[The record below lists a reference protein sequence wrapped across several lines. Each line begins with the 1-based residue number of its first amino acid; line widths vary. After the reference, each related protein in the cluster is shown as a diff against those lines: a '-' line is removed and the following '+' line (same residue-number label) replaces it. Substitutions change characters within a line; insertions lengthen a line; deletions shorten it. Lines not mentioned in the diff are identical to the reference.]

1 MNTLEEILKEAN
13 KYLRPLP
20 EEADPTKMNEED
32 NIRSIEM
39 RERLEPIERAEF
51 EPRELNRATLG
62 VESPPYTPEELQKAK
77 ELNVH
82 PNRIRHTMK
91 IERQAE
97 EDPTGLMV
105 SSIVPYSA
113 TTPEMN
119 EEDYIRYIEKL
130 ERLEP
135 IERVEFEPRELK
147 RAEDTRSIE
156 RVPKQ
161 EFKEFEKL
169 TPRRN
174 LQPMRAPEELEKM
187 TPRMNLQPMRVPEE
201 TFEDMQ
207 LSPLGSGAIMRAQQF
222 MIPEYD
228 PEDQIM
234 YDDIQREQLEYQ
246 RRLDYLQKLRERK

>member
-39 RERLEPIERAEF
+39 RERLEPIERTEF
-51 EPRELNRATLG
+51 EP
-62 VESPPYTPEELQKAK
+62 
-77 ELNVH
+77 
-82 PNRIRHTMK
+82 I
-91 IERQAE
+91 
-97 EDPTGLMV
+97 
-105 SSIVPYSA
+105 
-113 TTPEMN
+113 
-119 EEDYIRYIEKL
+119 
-130 ERLEP
+130 EP
-135 IERVEFEPRELK
+135 IERELK
-147 RAEDTRSIE
+147 RAEDIRSIE
-156 RVPKQ
+156 KR
-161 EFKEFEKL
+161 EF
-169 TPRRN
+169 PDY
-174 LQPMRAPEELEKM
+174 LQPQVNEFEKM

-201 TFEDMQ
+201 FEK

-222 MIPEYD
+222 MVPEYD

>member
-32 NIRSIEM
+32 NIRSIKKRETLEPIERAEFEPTRELKRAEDIRSIDKQNYQDRMLM
-39 RERLEPIERAEF
+39 RERLEPIERAEIEPMEF
-51 EPRELNRATLG
+51 QPREFKRAEDIRSIEMAPMMELKEFEKMTPRRNLQ
-62 VESPPYTPEELQKAK
+62 PMRAPEEF
-77 ELNVH
+77 
-82 PNRIRHTMK
+82 
-91 IERQAE
+91 
-97 EDPTGLMV
+97 ED
-105 SSIVPYSA
+105 I
-113 TTPEMN
+113 
-119 EEDYIRYIEKL
+119 
-130 ERLEP
+130 
-135 IERVEFEPRELK
+135 EFEPRELK

-161 EFKEFEKL
+161 EFKEFEK
-169 TPRRN
+169 
-174 LQPMRAPEELEKM
+174 M
-187 TPRMNLQPMRVPEE
+187 TPRMYLQPMRVPEE

-246 RRLDYLQKLRERK
+246 RRLDYRQKLRERK